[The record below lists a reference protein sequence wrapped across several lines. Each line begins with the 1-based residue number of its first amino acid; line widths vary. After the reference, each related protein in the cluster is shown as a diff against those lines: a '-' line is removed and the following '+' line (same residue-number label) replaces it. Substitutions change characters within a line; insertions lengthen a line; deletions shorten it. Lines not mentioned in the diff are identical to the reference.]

1 MHQLGG
7 QEGAGEWGTLA
18 AEILLRLLPI
28 KLCALP
34 VLAGRGRF
42 KGWLVQCPAVGRSV
56 NSRAGAC
63 TAKRGI
69 VSRTLGGRW
78 ARRLAFVQVCMD
90 WSRVLRLPTSA
101 LPPRAVGPGDFLV
114 PSDLLQGGV
123 VPYPEPTD
131 PIPR

>member
-1 MHQLGG
+1 MGN
-7 QEGAGEWGTLA
+7 
-18 AEILLRLLPI
+18 
-28 KLCALP
+28 
-34 VLAGRGRF
+34 AGRRNPTPPTPYQAVRAAGACRQGALRR
-42 KGWLVQCPAVGRSV
+42 GWLVQWPAVGRSV

-63 TAKRGI
+63 TAKRGV
-69 VSRTLGGRW
+69 VSRTLGCRW
-78 ARRLAFVQVCMD
+78 ARMLAFVQVCMD
-90 WSRVLRLPTSA
+90 WSKVLRLPTSA